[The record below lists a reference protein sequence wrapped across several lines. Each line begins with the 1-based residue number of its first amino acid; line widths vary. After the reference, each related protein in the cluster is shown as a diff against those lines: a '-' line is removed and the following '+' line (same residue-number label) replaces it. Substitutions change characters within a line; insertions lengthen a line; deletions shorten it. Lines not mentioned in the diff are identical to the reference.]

1 MGVPLYVG
9 ESSASTGEDRG
20 STWGGSGSFFGETS
34 GSTCEDRTSTWEVV
48 VLRMDDGG
56 STRVCVCVCGGSTC
70 EDRGSTWGGKWL

>member
-9 ESSASTGEDRG
+9 ESSGPTGD
-20 STWGGSGSFFGETS
+20 TWGGSGSFFGETS

-56 STRVCVCVCGGSTC
+56 STRVCVWGGGSTC